1 MALIVT
7 VEVDEERLR
16 RTWLGTSEE
25 NVLTEL
31 DALRMIGKPPERGHW
46 LPMRNLRCA
55 ANSLLRRIGMAVV
68 STRPVRINEPEGGD
82 GEIAT

>member
-16 RTWLGTSEE
+16 RAGLGTSEE

-31 DALRMIGKPPERGHW
+31 DALRDDRQASRAGP
-46 LPMRNLRCA
+46 LA
-55 ANSLLRRIGMAVV
+55 ADAESEVRR
-68 STRPVRINEPEGGD
+68 
-82 GEIAT
+82 